1 MNLASSVDHCLHKLI
16 QRDLFELHR
25 GTVEVAETASDGL
38 AQITCRLPAEAICI
52 RWKIEKIVFN
62 FLKDA
67 RRAADG
73 ALLVQMPDGRFE
85 AHLMECKRTIN
96 LESWSDAKI
105 QLRWSLARVRALA
118 GVLGVPIARTCC
130 YTAYREET
138 FSKNPGLAK
147 LMVEGQPSGDSLSKD
162 FRAQF
167 DWPNEEIDLGSYP
180 SRWPHRKVKLDTD
193 GQGAID
199 LSP

>member
-1 MNLASSVDHCLHKLI
+1 VNLASPVDRCLHKLI
-16 QRDLFELHR
+16 QKDLFELHR
-25 GTVEVAETASDGL
+25 GTVEVAETASDGR
-38 AQITCRLPAEAICI
+38 AQVTCRLPAEAICI

-73 ALLVQMPDGRFE
+73 ALLLQMPDGRFE

-96 LESWSDAKI
+96 LESWNEAKI

-118 GVLGVPIARTCC
+118 GVLAVPIARTYC

-138 FSKNPGLAK
+138 FSKNPGLMK
-147 LMVEGQPSGDSLSKD
+147 LMIEGQPPGDPLSQE
-162 FRAQF
+162 FREQF
-167 DWPNEEIDLGSYP
+167 DWPDEEIDLGSYS
-180 SRWPHRKVKLDTD
+180 SRWPHRKVELDTE
-193 GQGAID
+193 GRGEIH